1 MPAASRAS
9 SKPSCLSQSRY
20 KPPSNEKMQL
30 LNSSNN
36 GLPRSLNDREERS
49 SCAVK
54 FSPPPKVDLGRLG
67 GVRATPCA
75 AAAAVVA
82 S

>member
-36 GLPRSLNDREERS
+36 ALPRYRGLSTIEKKE
-49 SCAVK
+49 VH
-54 FSPPPKVDLGRLG
+54 
-67 GVRATPCA
+67 VR
-75 AAAAVVA
+75 
-82 S
+82 